1 MQPVPQEL
9 IDIGGRTLG
18 MRTHVAMLL
27 VLFNT
32 HPQPCVDRS
41 KVAGYVDP
49 ETTLSRPIGG
59 SPGAD
64 ES

>member
-18 MRTHVAMLL
+18 MRTHVAILS

-32 HPQPCVDRS
+32 HPPLCVDRS
-41 KVAGYVDP
+41 QVADYVDP
-49 ETTLSRPIGG
+49 AATLSGPVGG
-59 SPGAD
+59 SP
-64 ES
+64 